1 MYKHK
6 LWKIITQFYGL
17 DTHTECYGHNHN
29 KHSSFLHRILTDSG
43 HTRTLERKQN
53 TPAAANLYC
62 GVIMSCHYLAVII
75 LQAVDWTGSPGPS
88 EDVVAPPP
96 VCLHGLGNGIE
107 NKQTWNMNSNS
118 QSETDLETLQLAE
131 TMDCYNTVT
140 VMM

>member
-6 LWKIITQFYGL
+6 LWKTITQSCRL
-17 DTHTECYGHNHN
+17 DMHTQCYGHNHN
-29 KHSSFLHRILTDSG
+29 KHSSFLYRMLSDSG

-62 GVIMSCHYLAVII
+62 AVVMSCHYLAVII
-75 LQAVDWTGSPGPS
+75 PQAQDHTASLDPS
-88 EDVVAPPP
+88 EGVVAPPP
-96 VCLHGLGNGIE
+96 VCLQGLGNGIE
-107 NKQTWNMNSNS
+107 NKQTWLISGNS

-131 TMDCYNTVT
+131 TMNCYNTVT